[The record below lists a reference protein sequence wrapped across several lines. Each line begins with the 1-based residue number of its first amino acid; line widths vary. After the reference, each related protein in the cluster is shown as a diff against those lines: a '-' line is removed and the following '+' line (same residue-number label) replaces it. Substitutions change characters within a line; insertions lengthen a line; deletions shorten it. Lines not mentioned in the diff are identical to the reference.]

1 MPYSMKRLLYLD
13 IIRLIA
19 CLMVIVMHAPM
30 PGVAAETHGAF
41 LVQSSYLTAP
51 CVPLF
56 FMVSGALLLPC
67 KEGGGAGKYLKNRIG
82 KIIGPALF
90 FSFFYIA
97 LSGNWWWV
105 WSIPFSAQGHGVL
118 WFVYTLAGLYL
129 LIPIISPWLRSAS
142 KGEVELYLGGWFVT
156 LLYPYLC
163 KVFFINTDVTGVLY
177 YFTGYA
183 GYFLFGYY
191 LKNYSISLKWL
202 ITLALAMLPLP
213 MFNKVLGWN
222 LDFYSAFWYLSTPV
236 AMMSAAWFCVMK
248 HLFDR
253 ASVYKFW
260 AQISNLS
267 FGIYLLH
274 IFVMRTLL
282 WNWRVI
288 QNINNYYLQ
297 TVVVVILTFIGSL
310 AISYGIAKL
319 PLAQYIIGHRIKSD

>member
-1 MPYSMKRLLYLD
+1 MKRLLYLD

-41 LVQSSYLTAP
+41 LVQSSYFTAP

-67 KEGGGAGKYLKNRIG
+67 KEGVSAGKYLKNRMG
-82 KIIGPALF
+82 KIICPAVI
-90 FSFFYIA
+90 FSLFYIA
-97 LSGNWWWV
+97 LSGNWQSV

-129 LIPIISPWLRSAS
+129 LIPIISPWLRNAS
-142 KGEVELYLGGWFVT
+142 KGEVELYLGVWFVT

-163 KVFFINTDVTGVLY
+163 KVFFVNTDVTGILY
-177 YFTGYA
+177 YFTGYS

-202 ITLALAMLPLP
+202 VPLAFAMLPLP
-213 MFNKVLGWN
+213 VFNKVLGWN
-222 LDFYSAFWYLSTPV
+222 LDFYSAFWYLSAPV
-236 AMMSAAWFCVMK
+236 AVMTAAWFCVMK
-248 HLFDR
+248 YLFDR
-253 ASVYKFW
+253 VSVYNFLT
-260 AQISNLS
+260 QISNLS

-274 IFVMRTLL
+274 IFVMRQLL
-282 WNWRVI
+282 WNWWII
-288 QNINNYYLQ
+288 QEVDNYYLQ
-297 TVVVVILTFIGSL
+297 TLIIVLLVFMISFIVCL
-310 AISYGIAKL
+310 LISKL
-319 PLAQYIIGHRIKSD
+319 PLSQYIIGYTTRNKK

>member
-1 MPYSMKRLLYLD
+1 M
-13 IIRLIA
+13 
-19 CLMVIVMHAPM
+19 
-30 PGVAAETHGAF
+30 
-41 LVQSSYLTAP
+41 
-51 CVPLF
+51 
-56 FMVSGALLLPC
+56 
-67 KEGGGAGKYLKNRIG
+67 
-82 KIIGPALF
+82 
-90 FSFFYIA
+90 
-97 LSGNWWWV
+97 
-105 WSIPFSAQGHGVL
+105 
-118 WFVYTLAGLYL
+118 
-129 LIPIISPWLRSAS
+129 
-142 KGEVELYLGGWFVT
+142 T

-297 TVVVVILTFIGSL
+297 TVVVVILTFIGSS

>member
-1 MPYSMKRLLYLD
+1 MKRLLYLD

-30 PGVAAETHGAF
+30 PGVTAEAHGAF
-41 LVQSSYLTAP
+41 LVLNSYLTTP

-67 KEGGGAGKYLKNRIG
+67 TEGVSAGKYLKSRMG
-82 KIIGPALF
+82 KIIGPTVF

-97 LSGNWWWV
+97 LSGNWQSV

-118 WFVYTLAGLYL
+118 WFMYALAGLYL
-129 LIPIISPWLRSAS
+129 LIPIISPWLRNAS
-142 KGEVELYLGGWFVT
+142 KGEVELYLGVWFMT

-163 KVFFINTDVTGVLY
+163 KVFFVNTDTTGVLY

-183 GYFLFGYY
+183 GYILLGYY

-202 ITLALAMLPLP
+202 IPLAIAMLPLP
-213 MFNKVLGWN
+213 VFNKVLGWN
-222 LDFYSAFWYLSTPV
+222 LDFYSAFWYLSAPV
-236 AMMSAAWFCVMK
+236 AVMTTAWFCVMK
-248 HLFDR
+248 YLFDR

-260 AQISNLS
+260 VEISNLS

-282 WNWRVI
+282 WNWGVI
-288 QNINNYYLQ
+288 QGINNYYLQ
-297 TVVVVILTFIGSL
+297 AVVVVTLTFIGSL
-310 AISYGIAKL
+310 AISYGIARL
-319 PLAQYIIGHRIKSD
+319 PLAQYIIGHRIKSDKKEK